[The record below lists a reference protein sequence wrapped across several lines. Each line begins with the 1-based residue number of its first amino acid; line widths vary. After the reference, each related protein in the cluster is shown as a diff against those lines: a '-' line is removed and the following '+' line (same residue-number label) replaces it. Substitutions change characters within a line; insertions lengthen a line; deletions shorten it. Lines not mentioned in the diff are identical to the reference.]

1 MRSRGFTL
9 IELLI
14 VLVLIGVMTGMA
26 MISIG
31 NDGKDRRPRFEA
43 ERLETLLELAEQ
55 ESLLRGEAMGLEL
68 FAHGYRFLI
77 LSEAGWQEETGD
89 AVFRARQL
97 DGDMRIKLRVDGENR
112 TLAARAGIAS
122 QTYPQILLT
131 PDGNSESIQLDIS
144 DSQGV
149 MQISNGGEQGW
160 TLVDVAAE
168 S

>member
-1 MRSRGFTL
+1 MRAGGFTL

-26 MISIG
+26 MLSIG
-31 NDGKDRRPRFEA
+31 NDGKDRRPRLEA

-68 FAHGYRFLI
+68 FTHGYRFLI
-77 LSEAGWQEETGD
+77 LSEAGWREETGD

-97 DGDMRIKLRVDGENR
+97 DGDMRINLHVDGESR
-112 TLAARAGIAS
+112 VLAERAGMSA

-131 PDGNSESIQLDIS
+131 PDGNSETIQLDIS

-160 TLVDVAAE
+160 TIVDTAAE